1 MRTRRQTGQALLEY
15 LVCCGALAVAL
26 LVPGPDGNSIASQ
39 LAKALQ
45 HYVSNALLLLS
56 IA

>member
-1 MRTRRQTGQALLEY
+1 MNGRRQSGQSLMEY
-15 LVCCGALAVAL
+15 LVCCSALAVAL
-26 LVPGPDGNSIASQ
+26 LVPGPDGDSMATQ